1 MDSAAP
7 VDRDSNNGT
16 RNDRTQS
23 HPGPGALGAT
33 DLTPGDRDPA
43 DSGAAATAEVVAA
56 ASRSERSPKDMAI
69 SLLVLLIPIA
79 LLVGFYRVFLGGD
92 QPTEIDPAPTV
103 AQARSINAFPVSE
116 PVGLAD
122 GWQSVTANLQRPE
135 GAVTLRLGYL
145 SPNGGAVQV
154 VQSNLPAERLLPAEL
169 TPKGQPQGATEVDG
183 RSWQRYTARA
193 SERALVLMEPGRT
206 VIVVGS
212 ARESE
217 LRDLAGALG

>member
-1 MDSAAP
+1 MT
-7 VDRDSNNGT
+7 VDTSST
-16 RNDRTQS
+16 E
-23 HPGPGALGAT
+23 
-33 DLTPGDRDPA
+33 
-43 DSGAAATAEVVAA
+43 EVVAA

-79 LLVGFYRVFLGGD
+79 LLIGFYRVFLGGD
-92 QPTEIDPAPTV
+92 QPTQVDPAPTL

-145 SPNGGAVQV
+145 SPDGGAVQV
-154 VQSNLPAERLLPAEL
+154 VQSNVPAERLLPGEL
-169 TPKGQPQGATEVDG
+169 TSKGQPQGATEVGG
-183 RSWQRYTARA
+183 RSWMRYTARA

-212 ARESE
+212 AKESE
-217 LRDLAGALG
+217 LRDLAGALR